1 VIEVP
6 TAHSPAETPPDID
19 LASLE
24 SPPATGRASPSGERA
39 ENSLD
44 AGAREPAGRNITHL
58 IVDPQLTS
66 GCDLDGQPGD
76 DGLRIVVEPR
86 NAAEQV
92 IAEAGSLSI
101 VVLDPSKQG
110 EAARIARW
118 DFDERATRQ
127 LMADTAPRRGIK
139 LELPWPGA
147 APAAHRLQ
155 LFVRYITPDGRR
167 LQADREVFVT
177 PPGQAASRWT
187 PRMAARTETLVER
200 GAAELASAA
209 VPVAASDASQPAQS
223 LNAAPAKRMWPDWSA
238 ERDR

>member
-6 TAHSPAETPPDID
+6 TAYSPADTPPDID

-24 SPPATGRASPSGERA
+24 SPPAAGQAS
-39 ENSLD
+39 
-44 AGAREPAGRNITHL
+44 PAGRAGENALEPSLHEPADRKITHL
-58 IVDPQLTS
+58 FLDPQLTG

-86 NAAEQV
+86 NAAEQF

-110 EAARIARW
+110 EAARVARW

-127 LMADTAPRRGIK
+127 LLADTAPRRGMR

-147 APAAHRLQ
+147 APGGKRLQ
-155 LFVRYITPDGRR
+155 LFIRYVTPDGRR
-167 LQADREVFVT
+167 LQVDRELFVT
-177 PPGQAASRWT
+177 PPGEAISRWT
-187 PRMAARTETLVER
+187 PRTAARTAPPGER
-200 GAAELASAA
+200 DAAERASAA
-209 VPVAASDASQPAQS
+209 VPVAAGETSQPGHRGN
-223 LNAAPAKRMWPDWSA
+223 LAPTKRMWPDWSA